1 MLDLIELF
9 VLILLG
15 VLDMAVLVFFI
26 IFLIGVFTS

>member
-1 MLDLIELF
+1 MLDLMELF

-15 VLDMAVLVFFI
+15 VLDMAVLIFFI